1 MTFDE
6 IMKQALAETIDE
18 RLEQMRTVT
27 PKPKFS
33 LSYRLWER
41 KTIRDLNRN
50 RRNEH
55 WTLKRARYIVAA
67 MTVVCSLLIG
77 GTAYAAVALIGRF
90 GFEDKTDYSKVLI
103 ETHPS
108 DKTTFEEYYGLPEED
123 GWELTNSYIGKSFTL
138 LNYERGDIKIRF
150 VQEIINNGTM
160 GNISTDRAEIEP
172 LSLYEENDG
181 FVLDFGNDD
190 TLLCWIYDG
199 YLFILSGNMHKTEL
213 INLAYSTKTVDLQ
226 KKF

>member
-6 IMKQALAETIDE
+6 IMKQALSETIDD
-18 RLEQMRTVT
+18 RLEQMQTVT

-41 KTIRDLNRN
+41 KTLRDLQRD

-55 WTLKRARYIVAA
+55 WTLKRARYIVVA
-67 MTVVCSLLIG
+67 MMVLLSLLIG
-77 GTAYAAVALIGRF
+77 GTAYAAVVLIGRF
-90 GFEDKTDYSKVLI
+90 GFEDRVDYSKMLI

-108 DKTTFEEYYGLPEED
+108 DKTVIEKYYGLPEED
-123 GWELTNSYIGKSFTL
+123 GWELTESDIISSSSTLIYKCDGK
-138 LNYERGDIKIRF
+138 
-150 VQEIINNGTM
+150 EITFDQMLINNETILH
-160 GNISTDRAEIEP
+160 ISTDRAEVEP

-190 TLLCWIYDG
+190 TLLYWIYDG
-199 YLFILSGNMHKTEL
+199 YLFEISGNINKIDA
-213 INLAYSTKTVDLQ
+213 INLAYSTKIINVP
-226 KKF
+226 KNF

>member
-6 IMKQALAETIDE
+6 IMKQALSETIDD

-41 KTIRDLNRN
+41 KTLRDLRRN
-50 RRNEH
+50 RHNEH

-67 MTVVCSLLIG
+67 MTVLLSLLIG
-77 GTAYAAVALIGRF
+77 GTAYAAVVLIGRF
-90 GFEDKTDYSKVLI
+90 GFEDRVDYSKMLI

-123 GWELTNSYIGKSFTL
+123 GWELVDYNLSLPFTTVNYRRGEKEISFSQ
-138 LNYERGDIKIRF
+138 NIIDDGNMGQINAEYAD
-150 VQEIINNGTM
+150 VEII
-160 GNISTDRAEIEP
+160 
-172 LSLYEENDG
+172 SLYTENDG
-181 FVLDFGNDD
+181 FVLEIRGDWSGIF
-190 TLLCWIYDG
+190 WIYDG
-199 YLFILSGNMHKTEL
+199 YLLEITGNIDKNEAV
-213 INLAYSTKTVDLQ
+213 NLAYSTKIVDLS

>member
-6 IMKQALAETIDE
+6 IMKQALGETIDD
-18 RLEQMRTVT
+18 RLEQMQTVT

-41 KTIRDLNRN
+41 KTLRDLQRD

-55 WTLKRARYIVAA
+55 WTLKRARYIVVA
-67 MTVVCSLLIG
+67 MMVLLSLLIG
-77 GTAYAAVALIGRF
+77 GTAYAAVVLIGRF
-90 GFEDKTDYSKVLI
+90 GFEDRVDYSKMLI

-108 DKTTFEEYYGLPEED
+108 DKTVIEEYYGLPEDD
-123 GWELTNSYIGKSFTL
+123 GWELTESDIISSSSTL
-138 LNYERGDIKIRF
+138 IYKRDSK
-150 VQEIINNGTM
+150 EITFDQMLINNETILH
-160 GNISTDRAEIEP
+160 ISTDRAEIEP

-190 TLLCWIYDG
+190 TLVYWIYDG
-199 YLFILSGNMHKTEL
+199 YLFEMSGNINKTDA
-213 INLAYSTKTVDLQ
+213 INLAYSTKIIKLP
-226 KKF
+226 KNF

>member
-6 IMKQALAETIDE
+6 IMKQALSETIDD
-18 RLEQMRTVT
+18 RLEQMQTVT

-41 KTIRDLNRN
+41 KTLRDLQRD

-55 WTLKRARYIVAA
+55 WTLKRARYIVVA
-67 MTVVCSLLIG
+67 MMVLLSLLIG
-77 GTAYAAVALIGRF
+77 GTAYAAVVLNGRF
-90 GFEDKTDYSKVLI
+90 GFEDRVDYSKMLI

-108 DKTTFEEYYGLPEED
+108 DKTVIEEYYGLPEDD
-123 GWELTNSYIGKSFTL
+123 GWELVEHNAV
-138 LNYERGDIKIRF
+138 NYSSTSNYRRGDIKITF
-150 VQEIINNGTM
+150 LQETIHSGTM
-160 GNISTDRAEIEP
+160 GNISTDRAEVEW

-181 FVLDFGNDD
+181 FVLEFDD
-190 TLLCWIYDG
+190 TSLIYWIYDG
-199 YLFILSGNMHKTEL
+199 YLLGIFGNIDKNEAIKL
-213 INLAYSTKTVDLQ
+213 VYSTKIVEFT